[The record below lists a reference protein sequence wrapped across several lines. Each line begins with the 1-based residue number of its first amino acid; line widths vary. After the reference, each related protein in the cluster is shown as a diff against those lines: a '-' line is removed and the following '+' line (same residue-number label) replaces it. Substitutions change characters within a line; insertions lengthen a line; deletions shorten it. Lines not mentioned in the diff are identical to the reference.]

1 MARVRTPDKE
11 FTAKEHKERKD
22 KEEDIF
28 EINLTLPVH
37 NAFSPQDQVPEVE
50 KQIVNYHRLRALC
63 HQIVDVALEVA
74 KLQQAA
80 KRKRNKVRSTKG

>member
-22 KEEDIF
+22 KEEGIF

-37 NAFSPQDQVPEVE
+37 NAFSMRSLCSFA
-50 KQIVNYHRLRALC
+50 VNSLF
-63 HQIVDVALEVA
+63 DVN
-74 KLQQAA
+74 
-80 KRKRNKVRSTKG
+80 RY